1 MRIGFVHTVPALAAT
16 FERDLHD
23 QVPDAVAV
31 HVVDAE
37 LLARARTIGVDELVQ
52 NRLASHVQHLR
63 EDGVDAVLVTCS
75 SLGDATEHAATGEG
89 APVVR
94 VDAAMAEHAVALAE
108 RSATERAAT
117 ARPRITVLATVQA
130 TIGPTTGILQ
140 RAAGMRGADVDIV
153 TRVLDDAL
161 TARESGDQPRHDA
174 MIAEAV
180 TVAGADSDVIV
191 LAQASM
197 ADAAAAA
204 DVDVPVLTSPASALA
219 RVIDVARGA

>member
-75 SLGDATEHAATGEG
+75 SLGDATEHAAVGEG

-94 VDAAMAEHAVALAE
+94 VDAAMAEHAVALAG
-108 RSATERAAT
+108 RAATERS
-117 ARPRITVLATVQA
+117 RITVLATVQA

-140 RAAGMRGADVDIV
+140 RAAGMRGADVEIV

-174 MIAEAV
+174 LIAEAV
-180 TVAGADSDVIV
+180 TAAGADSDVIV